1 MRRDDVIA
9 KLKEAEAEL
18 KAQGVT
24 HAALFG
30 SIARGEERIDSD
42 IDILVEICPGKHKDM
57 DVYSSIGIVHLIEDL
72 FATRVD
78 VSDRFALKDHVR
90 PNVERDAVYAF

>member
-18 KAQGVT
+18 KARGVT

-30 SIARGEERIDSD
+30 SVARGEERIDSD

-57 DVYSSIGIVHLIEDL
+57 DVYSFIGIVHLIEDL
-72 FATRVD
+72 FATRVERN
-78 VSDRFALKDHVR
+78 RFALKDHVR